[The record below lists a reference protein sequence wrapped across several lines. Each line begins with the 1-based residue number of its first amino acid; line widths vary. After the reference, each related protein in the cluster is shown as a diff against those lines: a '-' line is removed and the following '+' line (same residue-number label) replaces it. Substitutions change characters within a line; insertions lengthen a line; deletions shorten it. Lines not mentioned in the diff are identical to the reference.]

1 MNNNLDLE
9 DAIAALDQ
17 YNYDKKRSSDL
28 EQARNKAQMKKYI
41 SSLNFNLRRLHIL
54 QDSVNELVEE
64 EKELIAQQ
72 ENIQTYKTKVI
83 NLSRQLN
90 LSYEQV
96 IQIMKQ
102 QEESA

>member
-41 SSLNFNLRRLHIL
+41 SSLDFNLRRLHIL

-96 IQIMKQ
+96 VQIMKQ